1 MRSVGRASIFI
12 CTSSSSTAQGKV
24 PSSTA
29 RAIVETNEDCVP
41 LLNAK
46 HPLLGE
52 HGGMGLGAG
61 EVVACEALVKA
72 YGRGE
77 TLHEGIGGFR
87 EAATLLRRLRSW
99 LFLTTRAQRASI
111 ARGGALAAA
120 KGRGALLE
128 DRPHRFLPILAPQ
141 SAANVGQLI
150 PKMAVHFRARVA
162 RTTKRLV

>member
-1 MRSVGRASIFI
+1 MAW
-12 CTSSSSTAQGKV
+12 
-24 PSSTA
+24 A
-29 RAIVETNEDCVP
+29 R
-41 LLNAK
+41 
-46 HPLLGE
+46 
-52 HGGMGLGAG
+52 AG

-87 EAATLLRRLRSW
+87 EAATPSFPPPSLMVVPYYPCAKSKYS
-99 LFLTTRAQRASI
+99 AG
-111 ARGGALAAA
+111 RGLAAA

-150 PKMAVHFRARVA
+150 PKMAVLFRA
-162 RTTKRLV
+162 